1 VRSCCG
7 DLVSI
12 INAGNRKIAEHSARF
27 LKVRFLPNTRNDTT
41 KRNPTE
47 KGRAVRATDS
57 MDINQCL
64 ELGKIGRILYVDCE
78 ISMIS
83 IFIFPRLAEEKRTK
97 NGVCNHAFCMMINS
111 PLLQQYDFEKSLPQ
125 RLLLPASP
133 DGEVPLTR
141 RTGGTISRL
150 STHHSTRY
158 STVQVWQ

>member
-1 VRSCCG
+1 LCQAGRSEELPDELIAISKYDYVRLLRERGKIVRSCCG

-125 RLLLPASP
+125 RLLFAGKS
-133 DGEVPLTR
+133 
-141 RTGGTISRL
+141 
-150 STHHSTRY
+150 
-158 STVQVWQ
+158 